1 MDTIA
6 TPTTIVIDSVEYVLK
21 SDVTSLYA
29 TMLDNQN
36 NFYTTLIAGL
46 AILFGLVV
54 LFTIWWNVWGV
65 KKQVESAVDER
76 QKESISK
83 IDKALENI
91 QNQTDKHIQ
100 SYDDKFN
107 NLYKELDDKI
117 KKRSSEIE
125 EQNHVYVDTII
136 KQYSD
141 SFEEFKTNV
150 TAELTALEA
159 DLSRAFAV
167 ICNTSG
173 DDLIAFNWWL
183 AALEAYNEVDNQYM
197 AGVTIDN
204 MLISLDKINFTKI
217 NKQSPIDINKA
228 KSRVLKS
235 IPNNR
240 ERDRSKILSKLEKM
254 QQLMQN
260 L

>member
-83 IDKALENI
+83 IDKAIENI

-150 TAELTALEA
+150 TDELTAQEA
-159 DLSRAFAV
+159 DLARAFAV
-167 ICNTSG
+167 ICDTSG

-240 ERDRSKILSKLEKM
+240 ERERSKILSKLEKM
-254 QQLMQN
+254 KQLMQK

>member
-21 SDVTSLYA
+21 SDVTSLYV

-76 QKESISK
+76 QKESVSK
-83 IDKALENI
+83 IDKAIQNI

-100 SYDDKFN
+100 SYDAKFN

-117 KKRSSEIE
+117 KKRSSKIE
-125 EQNHVYVDTII
+125 EQNHLYVDTMI

-141 SFEEFKTNV
+141 SFEEFKKNV
-150 TAELTALEA
+150 TDDLAAQEA
-159 DLSRAFAV
+159 DLARAFAI
-167 ICNTSG
+167 ICDTTG
-173 DDLIAFNWWL
+173 DNLLAFNWWL
-183 AALEAYNEVDNQYM
+183 AALEDYNEIGNQYM
-197 AGVTIDN
+197 SGVTIDN
-204 MLISLDKINFTKI
+204 MLISLDKLNFTKV
-217 NKQSPIDINKA
+217 NSRSPIDIENTIG
-228 KSRVLKS
+228 RVRENV
-235 IPNNR
+235 PDNR
-240 ERDRSKILSKLEKM
+240 ERDRAKILDKLYKI
-254 QQLMQN
+254 QQIMDAL
-260 L
+260 

>member
-83 IDKALENI
+83 IDKAIENI

-150 TAELTALEA
+150 TDELTAQEA

-183 AALEAYNEVDNQYM
+183 AALEAYNEIDNQYM
-197 AGVTIDN
+197 SGVAIDN
-204 MLISLDKINFTKI
+204 ILISLTKINFTKI
-217 NKQSPIDINKA
+217 NSRSPIDIEKA
-228 KSRVLKS
+228 IQRVRDNV
-235 IPNNR
+235 PDNR
-240 ERDRSKILSKLEKM
+240 EQNRVKIIDELHRIQQKM
-254 QQLMQN
+254 N
-260 L
+260 S